1 LIVYL
6 DQSSLSRMIREPEV
20 FDPLRK
26 LLIGAV
32 HSGRVICPRSPAHA
46 DESVLAQPHTW
57 LELDQLAHDLSPG
70 VRFLTAREIENN
82 EIRAAARE
90 LLAKDPEES
99 WPEAFT
105 ADPHTSTDPTI
116 TIFRSQVTV
125 RPLLPPTDL
134 DRAEVIHEKDKET
147 ALTDAYREVRER
159 YSFQEI
165 CQANLGALL
174 EWKLGPLASTSKF
187 LTLLRRR
194 EREVAE
200 EQARGRNPLRPGSA
214 LSQLHAV
221 HQRAIF
227 ITELVRELP
236 ELRCRDAEFFES
248 RELRTLPSLM
258 LQAYLRAGLEATAGR
273 RAKPSDAY
281 DVVHLAHGLSRC
293 DLVTADRG
301 MVEMV
306 GVHGLVSRD
315 VTLFE
320 SSDVDGL
327 IGAVR
332 AHLEGE

>member
-1 LIVYL
+1 MYL
-6 DQSSLSRMIREPEV
+6 DQSSLSGMIREPEV
-20 FDPLRK
+20 FDPLREV
-26 LLIGAV
+26 LMEAV
-32 HSGRVICPRSPAHA
+32 HSGRVICPRSRAHA
-46 DESVLAQPHTW
+46 DESVLAQPRTW
-57 LELDQLAHDLSPG
+57 LELDRLAHDLSPG
-70 VRFLTAREIENN
+70 VRFLTAGEIENN

-99 WPEAFT
+99 WQEAFT
-105 ADPHTSTDPTI
+105 ANPNTSTDPTI
-116 TIFRSQVTV
+116 EIFRTEVTV
-125 RPLLPPTDL
+125 RPVLLPTAL

-159 YSFQEI
+159 YSFEEI
-165 CQANLGALL
+165 CQANLHALL

-194 EREVAE
+194 EREVAD
-200 EQARGRNPLRPGSA
+200 EQARGENPLRPGSA
-214 LSQLHAV
+214 LSKLYAV
-221 HQRAIF
+221 QQRAIF

-248 RELRTLPSLM
+248 RELRTVPSLM
-258 LQAYLRAGLEATAGR
+258 FHAYLRAGLESTAGR

-281 DVVHLAHGLSRC
+281 DVVHLTHGLSRC

-306 GVHGLVSRD
+306 RVHGLVPRD
-315 VTLFE
+315 VALFE

-327 IGAVR
+327 ITAIR
-332 AHLEGE
+332 AHLDGE